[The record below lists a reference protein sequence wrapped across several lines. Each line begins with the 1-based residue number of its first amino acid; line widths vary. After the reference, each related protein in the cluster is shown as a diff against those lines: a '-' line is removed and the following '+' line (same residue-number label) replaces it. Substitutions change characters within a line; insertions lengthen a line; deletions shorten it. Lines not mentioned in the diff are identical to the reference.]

1 MIISELDSE
10 FLRYLVTQDW
20 RLGDRLPSLEA
31 IGAEIGLGVG
41 KLREQFEVARMLGL
55 VEASP
60 RRGIRYLGYEFLP
73 AVRLSLLVGL
83 ALDRSA
89 FDAFSALRIHLE
101 AAFWDEAVA
110 LLNDDDKAGLRDLV
124 AQAYRKLNHGRVQIP
139 HAEHRQFHLAI
150 YRRLGNPF
158 VLGLLEAYWDAYEAV
173 EYNTYADYG
182 YLQEVWGYHERIAE
196 AICAGQF
203 ASGKELLT
211 QHMQLLDR
219 LGVSHEFPVSADAPV
234 EQFQGE
240 AA

>member
-1 MIISELDSE
+1 MITSRLDSE
-10 FLRYLVTQDW
+10 FLRYLVTQGW
-20 RLGDRLPSLEA
+20 RPGDRLPSLEA
-31 IGAEIGLGVG
+31 ISAEIGIGVG

-60 RRGIRYLGYEFLP
+60 KRGIRYLGYEFLP
-73 AVRLSLLVGL
+73 AVRMGLLVGL

-101 AAFWDEAVA
+101 TAFWDEAVT
-110 LLNDDDKAGLRDLV
+110 LLTDDDKAGLRDLV
-124 AQAYRKLNHGRVQIP
+124 AQACRKLNHGRIQIP
-139 HAEHRQFHLAI
+139 HAEHKQFHLAI

-196 AICAGQF
+196 AICAGDV
-203 ASGKELLT
+203 ASGKALLT

-219 LGVSHEFPVSADAPV
+219 LGVSHEFPVSV
-234 EQFQGE
+234 EQIQGE
-240 AA
+240 AV